1 MVDFCSSMCISLR
14 LDTLSIASVFARVFH
29 MTVDQYEPMSNCTLA
44 ITNQKGPSEMHRH
57 TRGLRLVLAVAA
69 AVQPTLRNVHV
80 TLLLLRH
87 TDLRGSMLCKTTL
100 PDAHWP
106 HVEQRRRCNRA
117 QHNTR
122 ASNLCNSNPET
133 TIVTIMSNYV
143 TTEAIII
150 QRNEKLL

>member
-1 MVDFCSSMCISLR
+1 MYLYYIMVDFCSSMCISLR

-44 ITNQKGPSEMHRH
+44 ITIQKGPSEMHRH

-117 QHNTR
+117 TQYACLKSMQLEPRNNY
-122 ASNLCNSNPET
+122 SDYNVKLCH
-133 TIVTIMSNYV
+133 Y
-143 TTEAIII
+143 
-150 QRNEKLL
+150 